1 MSNEQ
6 TIDENAVTKNAKPG
20 DPQPKGEGG
29 TPGQGGPQDL
39 GGPTPFNS
47 KPTDDSNKYKTG
59 GGPTA
64 TPPQTKPS
72 AASGQKAEFS
82 TKGDVKAGHEPEGE
96 VIAETPEQETETIEI
111 DLSAD
116 VAALTEGEDLS
127 EEFKEKA
134 KTIFEA
140 AVVSRI
146 NEELERMHTDYAKV
160 LEEEVETMKSEL
172 AEKVDETLKYHVD
185 SWIKDNELAIEH
197 GIKTEM
203 AESVMAGLKQVF
215 VENHIDLPD
224 EKVDLVDEMTKQLDT
239 MEEKLNQQIE
249 ENVGLSKEVGSYI
262 KNGIVNELSEGL
274 SLTQKEKLHSLAEAV
289 EFDNED
295 AFREKVNT
303 LKESYFSTKPAPAE
317 EKSDDVAIEG
327 GEVTGDAMSA
337 YASALSRWAR

>member
-20 DPQPKGEGG
+20 DPQPKSEGG
-29 TPGQGGPQDL
+29 TPGQGGHQDL

-72 AASGQKAEFS
+72 AASGKKAEFS
-82 TKGDVKAGHEPEGE
+82 DKGDVQCGHEPEGE
-96 VIAETPEQETETIEI
+96 VIAETPDQETETIEI

-146 NEELERMHTDYAKV
+146 NEELERMHKDYAKV
-160 LEEEVETMKSEL
+160 LDEEVETMKSEL

-185 SWIKDNELAIEH
+185 SWIKNNELAIEH

-239 MEEKLNQQIE
+239 MESKLNEQIE

-274 SLTQKEKLHSLAEAV
+274 SLTQKEKLQSLAEAV
-289 EFDNED
+289 EFSDED
-295 AFREKVNT
+295 AFRDKVNT
-303 LKESYFSTKPAPAE
+303 LKESYFSTKPAAAE
-317 EKSDDVAIEG
+317 EKSDEVTIEG
-327 GEVTGDAMSA
+327 GEIAGDAMSA
-337 YASALSRWAR
+337 YATALSRWAR

>member
-29 TPGQGGPQDL
+29 TPGQGGYQDL
-39 GGPTPFNS
+39 GGPTPQNS

-82 TKGDVKAGHEPEGE
+82 TKGDVQAGLEPEGE
-96 VIAETPEQETETIEI
+96 VIAETPADTETIEI

-140 AVVSRI
+140 AVVTRL
-146 NEELERMHTDYAKV
+146 NEELGRMHD
-160 LEEEVETMKSEL
+160 
-172 AEKVDETLKYHVD
+172 
-185 SWIKDNELAIEH
+185 
-197 GIKTEM
+197 
-203 AESVMAGLKQVF
+203 
-215 VENHIDLPD
+215 
-224 EKVDLVDEMTKQLDT
+224 
-239 MEEKLNQQIE
+239 
-249 ENVGLSKEVGSYI
+249 
-262 KNGIVNELSEGL
+262 ELSL
-274 SLTQKEKLHSLAEAV
+274 IH
-289 EFDNED
+289 
-295 AFREKVNT
+295 
-303 LKESYFSTKPAPAE
+303 
-317 EKSDDVAIEG
+317 I
-327 GEVTGDAMSA
+327 
-337 YASALSRWAR
+337 